1 MAQRYNLESLENGLV
16 QCVFCVTADNDRMLV
31 LQEQVNKTYMESHKL
46 DLMAEVAELRLRLQ
60 TVENERSEYKD
71 RYEGLQ
77 VNSQCICYIFM
88 YLY

>member
-1 MAQRYNLESLENGLV
+1 
-16 QCVFCVTADNDRMLV
+16 
-31 LQEQVNKTYMESHKL
+31 MESHKL

-77 VNSQCICYIFM
+77 VNSDCICSHVSFI
-88 YLY
+88 